1 MDLAVWNKNKLLNA
15 IQSALLVVFM
25 AALLGLVG
33 WMLGGHLFALS
44 AVAAMIV
51 LYFFAPKMSPFLI
64 LKMVHGRRLSY
75 QDTPGLYLV
84 LEKLARRAKL
94 PRLPM
99 LYYFP
104 GSVMNAFTVGSRENA
119 AIAVSQRLLD
129 GLNSSEITAVL
140 AHEVS
145 HIRSNDMRII
155 GFADLAN
162 RLTHGLSLFGQLL
175 LIVNLPL
182 VLFSGI
188 SINWM
193 AILLLIF
200 APGISALLQLAL
212 SRSREY
218 NADLG
223 AVELMG
229 NPGAL
234 ATALAKIENHGSTFF
249 NRLPWPANPNS
260 QVLRTHPPTRERIRR
275 LMAIRDPAPFSNGN
289 VSPRY
294 PYDTV
299 KPIRIIPPNILG
311 SHLKY

>member
-1 MDLAVWNKNKLLNA
+1 
-15 IQSALLVVFM
+15 
-25 AALLGLVG
+25 
-33 WMLGGHLFALS
+33 
-44 AVAAMIV
+44 
-51 LYFFAPKMSPFLI
+51 
-64 LKMVHGRRLSY
+64 
-75 QDTPGLYLV
+75 
-84 LEKLARRAKL
+84 
-94 PRLPM
+94 
-99 LYYFP
+99 
-104 GSVMNAFTVGSRENA
+104 
-119 AIAVSQRLLD
+119 
-129 GLNSSEITAVL
+129 
-140 AHEVS
+140 
-145 HIRSNDMRII
+145 MRII

-162 RLTHGLSLFGQLL
+162 RLTHGLSLFGQFL

-212 SRSREY
+212 SRTREY

-229 NPGAL
+229 NPEAL
-234 ATALAKIENHGSTFF
+234 ATALAKIDANGNTFF

-260 QVLRTHPPTRERIRR
+260 QILRTHPRTRERIRR
-275 LMAIRDPAPFSNGN
+275 LLAIRDPAPYSNGN

-299 KPIRIIPPNILG
+299 KPIRITPTNILG